1 MSVRKD
7 DKTVVAVVE
16 KEKYEEIVENNAD
29 EEMVKKGK
37 RERKMTTK
45 GIMYMTDILQKTQKS
60 KLKQIKEIEQKV
72 EKLMSLEIAT

>member
-1 MSVRKD
+1 M
-7 DKTVVAVVE
+7 
-16 KEKYEEIVENNAD
+16 ENNAD
-29 EEMVKKGK
+29 EEMVKKRK

-45 GIMYMTDILQKTQKS
+45 GIMYMTDMLQKTQKS